1 MSADAL
7 FARADA
13 LLMPSRKEGWGLA
26 VMEAAQHG
34 VPTVGYTFGLRD
46 SVINGKTG
54 ILVER
59 EEDFVSATKQLLADA
74 PLRRTLGSNA
84 RDFAASFSWEKTGEQ
99 FAELLQGL
107 VADKPSTTR

>member
-1 MSADAL
+1 MRFRGQVTEDYKHAL
-7 FARADA
+7 LARADA

-54 ILVER
+54 MPTPP
-59 EEDFVSATKQLLADA
+59 FAA
-74 PLRRTLGSNA
+74 PLAPTRGILPLAFRGRRP
-84 RDFAASFSWEKTGEQ
+84 ASSSRNCCKG
-99 FAELLQGL
+99 
-107 VADKPSTTR
+107 